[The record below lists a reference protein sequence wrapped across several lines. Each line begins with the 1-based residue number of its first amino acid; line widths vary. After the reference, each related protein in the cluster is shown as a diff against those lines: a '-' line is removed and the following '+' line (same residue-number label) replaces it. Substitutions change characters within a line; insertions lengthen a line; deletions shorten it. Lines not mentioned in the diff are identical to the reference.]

1 MKVLLLKAAGEI
13 TLVIEQLCDPVFKAM
28 AFFLVDITGIFTV
41 AAFVNRFQIMGGK
54 ALFREKLLLFPAQR
68 LQGSG

>member
-28 AFFLVDITGIFTV
+28 AFSLVDITGIFAV
-41 AAFVNRFQIMGGK
+41 AAFVNRFQIG
-54 ALFREKLLLFPAQR
+54 ARRLARRWRLLTCY
-68 LQGSG
+68 SS